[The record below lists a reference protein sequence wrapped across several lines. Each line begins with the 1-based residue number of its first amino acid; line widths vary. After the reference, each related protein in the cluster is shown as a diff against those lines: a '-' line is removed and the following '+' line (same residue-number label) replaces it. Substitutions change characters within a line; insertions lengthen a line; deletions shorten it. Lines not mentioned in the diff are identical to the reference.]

1 MACCK
6 PIANDTIVQID
17 PANFVSVMSGD
28 DNTADTE
35 QDAKQR
41 NE

>member
-17 PANFVSVMSGD
+17 PGNFVGITSED
-28 DNTADTE
+28 ENTAATE
-35 QDAKQR
+35 EDANQSST
-41 NE
+41 

>member
-17 PANFVSVMSGD
+17 PANFVGVMSGD
-28 DNTADTE
+28 ENTADTE
-35 QDAKQR
+35 ENAKQS